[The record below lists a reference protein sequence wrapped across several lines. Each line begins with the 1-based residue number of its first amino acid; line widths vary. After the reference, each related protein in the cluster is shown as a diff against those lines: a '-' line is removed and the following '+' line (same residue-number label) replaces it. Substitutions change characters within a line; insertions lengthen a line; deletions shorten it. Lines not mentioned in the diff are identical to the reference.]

1 MDCSMPGFPVLH
13 HLPELAQTHV
23 HRIGD
28 AIQPSHPLSSPPPPA
43 FNLSQHQGLANEL
56 FASGSQSNRTS
67 ASASVLPTN
76 IQGWFPLELTGLI
89 ALLNLSPSLTAH
101 QPFEPSVYA
110 WSTSAHS
117 DLRACSFLYLEL
129 SSLGL
134 QSSLEGTSLTRRHQV
149 SPPPLML
156 LSQSLSSPH
165 PPQYKINFLYMS
177 IFSFPH

>member
-1 MDCSMPGFPVLH
+1 MDCSTPGFPVLH

-43 FNLSQHQGLANEL
+43 FNLSQHQGLANQL
-56 FASGSQSNRTS
+56 FASGSQSNRTW
-67 ASASVLPTN
+67 ASASDLPTN
-76 IQGWFPLELTGLI
+76 IPGWFPLELTGLI

-117 DLRACSFLYLEL
+117 DLRSCAPQFPLPGTLFPGSSVFLRRDLTNVQASRLSTSPDVTVLESF
-129 SSLGL
+129 
-134 QSSLEGTSLTRRHQV
+134 
-149 SPPPLML
+149 
-156 LSQSLSSPH
+156 
-165 PPQYKINFLYMS
+165 
-177 IFSFPH
+177 